1 MRAVYAIQETPS
13 TYFRQGRWTVARN
26 SKVASRAPLSKER
39 IVQAAVALAA
49 ADGFDACSI
58 RKLAEQL
65 GAAPMALY
73 RHVANKEDLLDGMVD
88 VVFGEMYPPVIGGD
102 WKSEL
107 RRRGISARAALK
119 RHPWAVGL
127 METRIHPGPLSAVHH
142 NATMGC
148 LREAGFPFR
157 EAVHAYNLLD
167 SYTYGFALQEQ
178 TIPFE
183 TPEESA
189 EMAATTVGQR
199 GDEYPYL
206 AEVVLE
212 LGKRGYDYTE
222 EFEFGLD
229 FILDGLERFKQT
241 IRSERRSR

>member
-1 MRAVYAIQETPS
+1 M
-13 TYFRQGRWTVARN
+13 AR
-26 SKVASRAPLSKER
+26 KPKIASRAPLSRER
-39 IVQAAVALAA
+39 IVQAAVALA
-49 ADGFDACSI
+49 DSGGFDSLSM
-58 RKLAEQL
+58 RNLAGEL
-65 GAAPMALY
+65 EAAPMALY

-88 VVFGEMYPPVIGGD
+88 VVFGEMYPPAIRGD

-107 RRRGISARAALK
+107 RRRGVSARAALK
-119 RHPWAVGL
+119 RHSWAVGL
-127 METRIHPGPLSAVHH
+127 METRMNPGPASAVHH

-157 EAVHAYNLLD
+157 DAVHAYNLLD

-189 EMAATTVGQR
+189 EMAATTVRER

-206 AEVVLE
+206 AEVVVE

-229 FILDGLERFKQT
+229 FILNGLERFKQSS
-241 IRSERRSR
+241 RSERRSR

>member
-1 MRAVYAIQETPS
+1 MARGTS
-13 TYFRQGRWTVARN
+13 TRDRHRLN
-26 SKVASRAPLSKER
+26 RDR
-39 IVQAAVALAA
+39 IVEAAVALADA
-49 ADGFDACSI
+49 GGSASLSMRNLADELDA
-58 RKLAEQL
+58 
-65 GAAPMALY
+65 GTMALY

-88 VVFGEMYPPVIGGD
+88 VVFSEMYAPAIGGV
-102 WKSEL
+102 WKHEL
-107 RRRGISARAALK
+107 RERGTSARAALQ

-127 METRIHPGPLSAVHH
+127 METRMHPGPASATHH

-157 EAVHAYNLLD
+157 DAVHAYSLLD
-167 SYTYGFALQEQ
+167 SYMYGFALQEQ

-189 EMAATTVGQR
+189 DMATATVGER
-199 GDEYPYL
+199 GGEYPYL
-206 AEVVLE
+206 AEVVVE

-229 FILDGLERFKQT
+229 FILDGLERFKRT
-241 IRSERRSR
+241 IRSRRRSR

>member
-1 MRAVYAIQETPS
+1 MR
-13 TYFRQGRWTVARN
+13 N
-26 SKVASRAPLSKER
+26 
-39 IVQAAVALAA
+39 
-49 ADGFDACSI
+49 
-58 RKLAEQL
+58 LAEDL

-88 VVFGEMYPPVIGGD
+88 VVFSGMYPPAIKGD
-102 WKSEL
+102 WKAEL
-107 RRRGISARAALK
+107 RKRGTSARSALQ

-127 METRIHPGPLSAVHH
+127 MESRVHPGEASAVHH

-167 SYTYGFALQEQ
+167 AYTYGFALQEL

-183 TPEESA
+183 TPEESG
-189 EMAATTVGQR
+189 EVAATTVGER
-199 GDEYPYL
+199 GGDFPYL
-206 AEVVLE
+206 AEVVVE
-212 LGKRGYDYTE
+212 LGNRGYDYTE

-229 FILDGLERFKQT
+229 FILDGLERLLGP
-241 IRSERRSR
+241 